1 MTHLIRLSSRKINH
15 ISDLVMLVHNLVDM
29 MDFTVVMVME
39 VMAMVTVDMVS
50 EEVLAMVV
58 LAMDTGVM
66 AILVT
71 AMLVTAPMA
80 AMVTVD
86 MVPMLQE
93 NLEIPI
99 IIQLLTDMDLQLETK
114 LRSRQK
120 NGKEHPKSEK
130 SK

>member
-1 MTHLIRLSSRKINH
+1 
-15 ISDLVMLVHNLVDM
+15 M

-71 AMLVTAPMA
+71 AMLITAPMA
-80 AMVTVD
+80 AMVAMVTVD